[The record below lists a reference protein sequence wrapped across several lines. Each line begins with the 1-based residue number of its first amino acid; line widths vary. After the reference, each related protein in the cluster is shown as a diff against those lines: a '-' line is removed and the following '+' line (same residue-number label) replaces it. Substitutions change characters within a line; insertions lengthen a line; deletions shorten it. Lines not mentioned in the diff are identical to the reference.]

1 LKVIATVARGTNWP
15 LRKVEEEEEE
25 DEQVVEHA
33 SPISKCFSTV
43 PVGQQ
48 QEEVAEVPS
57 SYRISR
63 RTRSVVS
70 VSLVWLTCTH
80 TRRQGHFIVLY
91 EPIPITQG
99 ESLFFF
105 LSFIS
110 GTRGIHFR
118 SALFSWSMPLP
129 LNFFC
134 FINKRTGGYFMFP
147 GTATAAVITLQ
158 RPTKNAAIPKH
169 FGPFYNIGRTSYRY
183 CRIIFVYMPS
193 S

>member
-1 LKVIATVARGTNWP
+1 LKVIAAVARGTNWP

-70 VSLVWLTCTH
+70 VSLVGSPVP
-80 TRRQGHFIVLY
+80 TRGGRGI
-91 EPIPITQG
+91 
-99 ESLFFF
+99 SLFFMSRFQLRKARVFFSFF
-105 LSFIS
+105 LLYRGRGAFIF
-110 GTRGIHFR
+110 GRRFFRGR
-118 SALFSWSMPLP
+118 CRCPS
-129 LNFFC
+129 
-134 FINKRTGGYFMFP
+134 
-147 GTATAAVITLQ
+147 
-158 RPTKNAAIPKH
+158 
-169 FGPFYNIGRTSYRY
+169 TSS
-183 CRIIFVYMPS
+183 VL
-193 S
+193 

>member
-1 LKVIATVARGTNWP
+1 LKVIAAVARGTNWP

-57 SYRISR
+57 SYRI

-105 LSFIS
+105 FYIGDAGHSFS
-110 GTRGIHFR
+110 VGAFFVVDAVAPQLR
-118 SALFSWSMPLP
+118 LFY
-129 LNFFC
+129 
-134 FINKRTGGYFMFP
+134 K
-147 GTATAAVITLQ
+147 
-158 RPTKNAAIPKH
+158 
-169 FGPFYNIGRTSYRY
+169 
-183 CRIIFVYMPS
+183 
-193 S
+193 

>member
-1 LKVIATVARGTNWP
+1 M
-15 LRKVEEEEEE
+15 EEEEEE

-70 VSLVWLTCTH
+70 VSLV
-80 TRRQGHFIVLY
+80 GSPV
-91 EPIPITQG
+91 PTQG
-99 ESLFFF
+99 GRGISLFFMSRFQLRKARVFFFF

-110 GTRGIHFR
+110 GTRAGHSF
-118 SALFSWSMPLP
+118 SVGAFFVVDAVAPQLLLFY
-129 LNFFC
+129 
-134 FINKRTGGYFMFP
+134 K
-147 GTATAAVITLQ
+147 
-158 RPTKNAAIPKH
+158 
-169 FGPFYNIGRTSYRY
+169 
-183 CRIIFVYMPS
+183 
-193 S
+193 